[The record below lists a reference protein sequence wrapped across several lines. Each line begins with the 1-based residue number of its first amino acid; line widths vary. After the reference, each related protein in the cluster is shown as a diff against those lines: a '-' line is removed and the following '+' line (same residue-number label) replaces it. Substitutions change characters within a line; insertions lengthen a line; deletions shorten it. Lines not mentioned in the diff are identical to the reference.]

1 MKFGKSRAAPFVH
14 NEHTKLYVVEVCPRE
29 LLRFLAFVKH
39 SRAKAKEGNKEGLLC
54 FDGNAGGEADVERI
68 GPNIF

>member
-54 FDGNAGGEADVERI
+54 FDG
-68 GPNIF
+68 